1 MVSCMLTVDNFLTN
15 ELEPLKPHKST
26 FNLAK
31 PYDTSSNL
39 SIPKPV
45 IASISHWINEDYSK
59 TALDPRKVAL
69 TNALPDAP

>member
-1 MVSCMLTVDNFLTN
+1 MLPIDNFLTQ

-26 FNLAK
+26 FNLVK
-31 PYDTSSNL
+31 PYDISSNL

-45 IASISHWINEDYSK
+45 IASISHWISEDMSK
-59 TALDPRKVAL
+59 AVLDTRKVAL